1 MGRKR
6 YEKQLK
12 VIMPLLNYDSCPAF
26 LRPSA
31 LLLYTEYHRADNVS
45 REKIKK
51 NKKRIQEVECRKAG
65 RDGYGR
71 LCRFGLILKTC
82 YRT

>member
-51 NKKRIQEVECRKAG
+51 EYRRWNVERREGMDMDGFAG
-65 RDGYGR
+65 
-71 LCRFGLILKTC
+71 LA
-82 YRT
+82 

>member
-51 NKKRIQEVECRKAG
+51 IKKEYRRWNVERREGMDMDGFAG
-65 RDGYGR
+65 
-71 LCRFGLILKTC
+71 LA
-82 YRT
+82 

>member
-31 LLLYTEYHRADNVS
+31 LLLYTEYHIADNVS
-45 REKIKK
+45 REKTKIKK
-51 NKKRIQEVECRKAG
+51 
-65 RDGYGR
+65 
-71 LCRFGLILKTC
+71 
-82 YRT
+82 